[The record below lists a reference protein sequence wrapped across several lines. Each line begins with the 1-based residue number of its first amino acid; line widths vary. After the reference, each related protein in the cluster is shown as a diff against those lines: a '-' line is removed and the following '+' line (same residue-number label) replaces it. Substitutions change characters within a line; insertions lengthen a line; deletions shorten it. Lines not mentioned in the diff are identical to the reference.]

1 MATTAIGDFFLVEA
15 SNDSEV
21 ERLVA
26 DFEADLSD
34 STATTPPSSPP
45 PELEDEPATP
55 TTPLPGPTSDITWL
69 LELPASSSEPFTVPN
84 TSYEIDAIRDL
95 LIRYTPALLESMSEQ
110 TLKGLLGKVKQ
121 LSSAGPDA
129 EHLARDF
136 IAQVEGY
143 LARASK

>member
-1 MATTAIGDFFLVEA
+1 
-15 SNDSEV
+15 
-21 ERLVA
+21 
-26 DFEADLSD
+26 
-34 STATTPPSSPP
+34 
-45 PELEDEPATP
+45 
-55 TTPLPGPTSDITWL
+55 
-69 LELPASSSEPFTVPN
+69 VPN